1 MCILIKAQWE
11 GHCPNFIFHT
21 VSHSMYSSQGT
32 FSQLRLFP
40 EMFSNQKNSP
50 CSKTFHSH
58 FLSFISQS
66 SVDSTYVSS
75 IDWAKNNRINDVV
88 SLWVHYGF
96 SSPLLLLTFQTW
108 ESFICNFSLKG
119 RGRGPPLFTLLLT
132 VSKVYWNCVHAIGD
146 HITVGRTFPCIF
158 YLCMLPHLKTPDRCA
173 LQSLLSQK

>member
-1 MCILIKAQWE
+1 MCSLIKAQWE

-40 EMFSNQKNSP
+40 EMFSNQKNSSR
-50 CSKTFHSH
+50 SKTFHSH

-96 SSPLLLLTFQTW
+96 F
-108 ESFICNFSLKG
+108 SFLFFPSDLSDMRIFSLKYFL
-119 RGRGPPLFTLLLT
+119 RGGLSAYMIADGWAPNPTLFLHVTGDQACLLCTQQTILE
-132 VSKVYWNCVHAIGD
+132 
-146 HITVGRTFPCIF
+146 R
-158 YLCMLPHLKTPDRCA
+158 
-173 LQSLLSQK
+173 